1 MPWRFRREGA
11 AQDRQDL
18 TLEQIAAALRDGKI
32 EPTDEV
38 MGPGDTGWQAI
49 ENHSALAELADELE
63 APLPRLH
70 EDPTSLDMN
79 PLIDVCLV
87 LLVFFILTT
96 SYAAAVLK
104 VIPLQSAGEGTKS
117 GVRVIK
123 ADEAKKRMVEVEALT
138 GPSGR
143 LVVRIEGQSRDVVDA
158 DGKLDG
164 KKLQSALQEY
174 TKGADRKTEML
185 FKFRGLDWGTI
196 VALQD
201 NAKAAGIQNVVHALK
216 RDTKK

>member
-11 AQDRQDL
+11 TQERPDL
-18 TLEQIAAALRDGKI
+18 TLEQIAAGLRDGKI
-32 EPTDEV
+32 EATDEV
-38 MGPGDTGWQAI
+38 LGPGDTEWQAI
-49 ENHSALAELADELE
+49 ENHPALAELAEELE
-63 APLPRLH
+63 APLPRVH
-70 EDPTSLDMN
+70 EEPTSLDMN

-104 VIPLQSAGEGTKS
+104 VIPLQSAGEGAK
-117 GVRVIK
+117 GPRVIK
-123 ADEAKKRMVEVEALT
+123 AEEAKKRMVEVEALT

-158 DGKLDG
+158 EGKLDG
-164 KKLQSALQEY
+164 KKLQTVIKEY
-174 TKGADRKTEML
+174 TKGAHRKTEML
-185 FKFRGLDWGTI
+185 LKYRGVDWGTI
-196 VALQD
+196 VTLQD
-201 NAKAAGIQNVVHALK
+201 NAKAAGILNVVHALK